1 MFSHGLCDQFVIHLA
16 SINQY
21 SPKKPFWLMLSFLNV
36 EAVLVIAFNLPPSP
50 SPPPTPLIAF
60 TLTPSPPPFPP
71 FAIPSST
78 LLKPAQAGLVFL
90 SLFPEKE
97 HLPRSKKNL

>member
-36 EAVLVIAFNLPPSP
+36 EAVLVID
-50 SPPPTPLIAF
+50 F

-71 FAIPSST
+71 FAIPSSPF
-78 LLKPAQAGLVFL
+78 LKPAQAGFFFYL
-90 SLFPEKE
+90 SFQ
-97 HLPRSKKNL
+97 KKNTYGGVKKSIKK